1 MVASS
6 VSATSAGNPL
16 GIKTVTGQTGVGVGV
31 GEGVGVEVG
40 VGGRGVRVGV
50 GVTVGVV
57 KSLQP
62 ANRAAPRPRTMS
74 KAIHSIRRGGVVGF
88 IKRMANGE

>member
-16 GIKTVTGQTGVGVGV
+16 GIKTVTGQTGVGV